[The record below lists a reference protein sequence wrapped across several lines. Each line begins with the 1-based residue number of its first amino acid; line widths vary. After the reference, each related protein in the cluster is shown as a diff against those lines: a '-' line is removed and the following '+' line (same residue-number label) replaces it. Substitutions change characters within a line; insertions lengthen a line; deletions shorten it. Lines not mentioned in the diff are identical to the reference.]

1 VCPRKFR
8 RVSCLALIFVL
19 VGVSLVFP
27 TSTWAFGPGTD
38 LANADASFIGEREGA
53 FSGYSV
59 ALAGDVNG
67 DGYDDFLIGA
77 YGDDEG
83 GSDFGQTYLIL
94 GKDHTDWGNDFDLA
108 DADASFI
115 GEAWGWSGYSA
126 ASAGDVNGDGY
137 DDFLIGAPMLMD
149 PFFSWAGKTYLILG
163 KDPADWGKGF
173 DLTNAD
179 ASFISEDWCWSGWSV
194 ASAGDVN
201 GDGYDDF
208 LIGAP
213 VNDDGGDAAGK
224 TYLILGK
231 ANGWVKNFNLANAD
245 ASFIGER
252 EDAFSGRSVASAGDV
267 NRDSYDD
274 FLIGAPDKEDGS
286 YAGQTYLI
294 LGKDPADWGKGFD
307 LANADAS
314 FIGERED
321 AFSGWSVASAGDVN
335 RDGSDDFLIGAYGDE
350 EGGADAGQTYL
361 ILGKDPADWGKGFD
375 LANADAS
382 FIGEDVD
389 DWSGNSVASAGDV
402 NGDGYDDFLIGA
414 YGNEGGGADAGQ
426 TYLILGKYTGWAMDT
441 DLWRAH
447 ASFIG
452 EDADDLSGASVASAG
467 DVNGDGY
474 DDFLI
479 GAYGNEEGGSSA
491 GQTYLL
497 LGSKTP
503 PVVGVGGEVYY
514 VNKGNVLAPWLAL
527 AAAIIAGGIILRR
540 RISQG

>member
-1 VCPRKFR
+1 M
-8 RVSCLALIFVL
+8 ALIFVL
-19 VGVSLVFP
+19 VGFALVFS
-27 TSTWAFGPGTD
+27 TSTWAFGPSID
-38 LANADASFIGEREGA
+38 LANADASFIGERDT
-53 FSGYSV
+53 
-59 ALAGDVNG
+59 AL
-67 DGYDDFLIGA
+67 
-77 YGDDEG
+77 
-83 GSDFGQTYLIL
+83 
-94 GKDHTDWGNDFDLA
+94 
-108 DADASFI
+108 
-115 GEAWGWSGYSA
+115 
-126 ASAGDVNGDGY
+126 
-137 DDFLIGAPMLMD
+137 
-149 PFFSWAGKTYLILG
+149 
-163 KDPADWGKGF
+163 
-173 DLTNAD
+173 
-179 ASFISEDWCWSGWSV
+179 
-194 ASAGDVN
+194 
-201 GDGYDDF
+201 
-208 LIGAP
+208 
-213 VNDDGGDAAGK
+213 
-224 TYLILGK
+224 
-231 ANGWVKNFNLANAD
+231 
-245 ASFIGER
+245 
-252 EDAFSGRSVASAGDV
+252 
-267 NRDSYDD
+267 
-274 FLIGAPDKEDGS
+274 
-286 YAGQTYLI
+286 
-294 LGKDPADWGKGFD
+294 
-307 LANADAS
+307 
-314 FIGERED
+314 
-321 AFSGWSVASAGDVN
+321 SGWSVASAGDVN